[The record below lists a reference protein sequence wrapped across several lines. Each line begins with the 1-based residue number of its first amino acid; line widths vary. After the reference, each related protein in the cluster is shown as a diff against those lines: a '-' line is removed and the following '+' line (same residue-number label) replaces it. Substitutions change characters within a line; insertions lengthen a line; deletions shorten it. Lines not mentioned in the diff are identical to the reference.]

1 MGWVN
6 GPVIIEQ
13 RIDTHSALAT
23 IEVLDGAPPE
33 YTGTLVH
40 DVRYSL
46 KTQTVLLQGVD
57 LTDVADGEQVK
68 LESIVK
74 IIGTKT
80 LNTAAGGTR
89 TVYVAEPLSPATH
102 EKNHQKTR
110 GAPSGSS
117 KSQQVEVIRTF
128 GWQGSHSSKK
138 PR

>member
-1 MGWVN
+1 M
-6 GPVIIEQ
+6 
-13 RIDTHSALAT
+13 
-23 IEVLDGAPPE
+23 
-33 YTGTLVH
+33 H

-102 EKNHQKTR
+102 KKIIKRLEELQAAHPK
-110 GAPSGSS
+110 AS
-117 KSQQVEVIRTF
+117 KS
-128 GWQGSHSSKK
+128 K
-138 PR
+138 